1 MRSSRSPLL
10 CLSVA
15 ALALVWSSFASA
27 AGGPLGIDHKLHYD
41 DSGIWRRSVQKDL
54 IYVMLGG
61 EAVGALWEGGDTR
74 LGKTFWQA
82 IDSTALTAV
91 STQAL
96 KWTFTRKRPSESDSP
111 DQWFQGSSYESFP
124 SGEVATVSAI
134 VTPFVLEY
142 GPENPW
148 VYGLEALPV
157 YDAVAR
163 MKTHGHWQTDVLAG
177 YAIGTL
183 VGYYAHGRKEPYIL
197 NILPGGFSVGVR
209 YKW

>member
-10 CLSVA
+10 CLSLA
-15 ALALVWSSFASA
+15 TLALVWSGVASA

-41 DSGIWRRSVQKDL
+41 DSGIWRRGVQKDL
-54 IYVMLGG
+54 IYVMLGS
-61 EAVGALWEGGDTR
+61 EAIGALWEGGDTR
-74 LGKTFWQA
+74 LGRTFWQA

-111 DQWFQGSSYESFP
+111 DKWFQGKSYESFP

-183 VGYYAHGRKEPYIL
+183 VGYYAHSRKEPYIL